1 MKKSAFTLVEFI
13 IVIVLFGMLSGIIL
27 QTYMT
32 ITKVTFRIEQD
43 KELAKQTLILSQML
57 DNLSQTATI
66 DYEPY
71 GKALITNKGITDILY
86 LTGGQ
91 RAGVQIFSTGNCE
104 KAWKLYNEDYLT
116 QKQNEKADFTSCR
129 LILKQEEKEITLLGS
144 GNYLISK
151 VMFKVVP
158 YETLVNTLSSET
170 QGGKPAFWLL
180 GAIYSR
186 FYTPKNRSTSSI
198 LPLQI
203 FFGLKGTTPNL
214 YTLTHDDEN

>member
-1 MKKSAFTLVEFI
+1 MKKSAFTLIELI

-27 QTYMT
+27 QTYST

-43 KELAKQTLILSQML
+43 KELAKQTLMLSQML

-66 DYEPY
+66 DYEHY
-71 GKALITNKGITDILY
+71 GDSLVSKQGITDILY

-91 RAGVQIFSTGNCE
+91 RTGVQVFSTGHCE
-104 KAWKLYNEDYLT
+104 NAAELYNEDYLT
-116 QKQNEKADFTSCR
+116 QKQDEKTDFTSCR
-129 LILKQEEKEITLLGS
+129 LVLKQEEQEITLLGS
-144 GNYLISK
+144 GNYLVSK

-158 YETLVNTLSSET
+158 YETLVDTLSSET

-180 GAIYSR
+180 GAVYSR
-186 FYTPKNRSTSSI
+186 FYNPKNRSTSSI

-214 YTLTHDDEN
+214 YALTDNHED